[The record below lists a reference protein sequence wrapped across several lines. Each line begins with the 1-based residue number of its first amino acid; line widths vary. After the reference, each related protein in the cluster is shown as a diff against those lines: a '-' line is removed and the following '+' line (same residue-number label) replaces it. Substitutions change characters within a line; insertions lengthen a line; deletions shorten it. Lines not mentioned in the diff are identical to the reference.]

1 MEEENI
7 EDVGGLLGRNAE
19 MYNPK
24 IRKNKLKIRILAIV
38 LSLLFVLISGFI
50 VIGMFAENVY
60 MYTGVE
66 GHSMVPTINADA
78 PNDSEAYDYAYVN
91 TYQKG
96 TYGDIIVVKHTG
108 RTGDVKYVIK
118 RLIAMEGDTVT
129 IDNTNPFKTQVYVNG
144 VLLQEDYLSE
154 SNNRFNGIG
163 NSIESE
169 VGITEITLK
178 EGYIF
183 YMGDNRRNS
192 ADCREYSY
200 LEEPY
205 CEKASNIVG
214 RVDYIVPHDQVESGD
229 GKDFERFC
237 NGIKEIFCSIF

>member
-1 MEEENI
+1 MKQTNNAI
-7 EDVGGLLGRNAE
+7 KFLMAQYRAIFKNAYFKGLTSAVLLTAGLAVAGGAQAVD
-19 MYNPK
+19 YK
-24 IRKNKLKIRILAIV
+24 DIAD
-38 LSLLFVLISGFI
+38 
-50 VIGMFAENVY
+50 
-60 MYTGVE
+60 
-66 GHSMVPTINADA
+66 INA
-78 PNDSEAYDYAYVN
+78 
-91 TYQKG
+91 
-96 TYGDIIVVKHTG
+96 
-108 RTGDVKYVIK
+108 
-118 RLIAMEGDTVT
+118 LEGDTVT

-154 SNNRFNGIG
+154 SNNHFNGIG

-183 YMGDNRRNS
+183 YMGDNRMNS

-205 CEKASNIVG
+205 CEKVSNIVG

-237 NGIKEIFCSIF
+237 NGIKEIFCSII